1 MTPTDTAG
9 SALSR
14 RHVMLGLSALA
25 LSGCVSTP
33 RTQLVA
39 PSPAVPPPAPSR
51 PMMYDAMPNEQFF
64 VPAVDVSKVDPAF
77 WRREVPNTTN
87 EPAGTLVVDT
97 DAKYLFFTQA
107 DGSAMRYGI
116 GVGRE
121 GFSWSGRARV
131 QYKRKWPTWKAP
143 DDMVARNPE
152 LEPYSVA
159 NGGMEPGLMNPLGA
173 RALYLFD
180 NGEDT
185 LYRIH
190 GNPEAHSIGQAVS
203 SGCIRL
209 LNQDIIDLYER
220 VENRA
225 KVIVLQPN
233 PAMSVGLT

>member
-1 MTPTDTAG
+1 MIT
-9 SALSR
+9 R
-14 RHVMLGLSALA
+14 RIFLSAASVAA
-25 LSGCVSTP
+25 LSGCTTIGSRELPAPAPEP
-33 RTQLVA
+33 RTPAMPAHYGPVLDEGYA
-39 PSPAVPPPAPSR
+39 IPAVPSGV
-51 PMMYDAMPNEQFF
+51 
-64 VPAVDVSKVDPAF
+64 VPQRY
-77 WRREVPNTTN
+77 WRQRVPNPFP
-87 EPAGTLVVDT
+87 EEVAGTIIIDTNSFYLHLVE
-97 DAKYLFFTQA
+97 
-107 DGSAMRYGI
+107 DGGTAMRYGV
-116 GVGRE
+116 GVGQQ
-121 GFSWSGRARV
+121 GFSWGGAAVV

-173 RALYLFD
+173 RALYLFQ

-190 GNPEAHSIGQAVS
+190 GNPEANSIGQAVS

-220 VENRA
+220 VRNRA
-225 KVIVLQPN
+225 KVIVLQSN